1 MTDVVYVGAIEGRQG
16 IKVGYS
22 SNAAQRAKAIGQ
34 DAGEPFTLLHTEP
47 VDDPK
52 AVENAAHWE
61 LRAKHIQHEWFDV
74 TLDEAMAA
82 ISIAVANVAAG
93 IHPPTRIGHSKPFA
107 DEPKDVRVQLA
118 MSADELAALDRW
130 RAPLR
135 IWSRSEAIR
144 RLIRDGIARE

>member
-1 MTDVVYVGAIEGRQG
+1 MSAPSKAARALRSAIRATLPG
-16 IKVGYS
+16 
-22 SNAAQRAKAIGQ
+22 AKAIGQ
-34 DAGEPFTLLHTEP
+34 DVGERFTLLHTEP

-107 DEPKDVRVQLA
+107 DEPKDVRG
-118 MSADELAALDRW
+118 
-130 RAPLR
+130 
-135 IWSRSEAIR
+135 SR
-144 RLIRDGIARE
+144 